1 LSAALRRTLLLVTGF
16 VTLPSHAAPLP
27 RFEDVRAHYTA
38 SDAVLADRNGRPLS
52 DLRFDSKVRRFE
64 WVPLSQFS
72 PALKEALITSEDKRF
87 FEHEGVDWKAFV
99 GALWHNLWSQ
109 TQRGASTLTMQ
120 LAGLLDPN
128 IAIPN
133 RPGGRRSLEQKWDQ
147 GLAAEEMERTWSKA
161 QILEAY
167 LNLAPFRGDLQGVH
181 AASAVLFGKTP
192 GEIDRAEAQLITAI
206 LPSPNA
212 RAERIAR
219 RACARANQLRAA
231 DLCPRIRELSVR
243 LDTPRDRPR
252 YTLAP
257 HLARRLLSRGGEHV
271 ITTLDADDQQ
281 AVLEGLRAVIGDAG
295 STQVGVLVLDNQD
308 AAIRAWVGGTD
319 ARSNDAIL
327 QRTAFPLADTP
338 FAAAL
343 AIEKRNA
350 SAASLLQDEDS
361 DPPWRSLR
369 IAVQEPRPRSTLA
382 LETTAA
388 DGLPERLAALG
399 MDASRLPA
407 IELGAQQAAAAL
419 RAFATGGV
427 YQPAHWQPKANGV
440 RQVWRAD
447 TSFVL
452 ADILAEPRARNFVAD
467 SGDFPGAMRW
477 SLVSE
482 DSYAA
487 LQLIATSQRTV
498 VVTVSGA
505 QRAPDSAE
513 RLAQRVQRE
522 VLRRLALAP
531 DSPPHPPAGVQRALV
546 AFEPAVEA
554 PRREWFLRGTEV
566 VLSRPPGDAD
576 IDLPLILHPLARDG
590 VVEIAASES
599 LVLEASAGAQG
610 ARWWV
615 NGELLGE
622 GLRLAWSPNAGHY
635 LVQLKGPNGEN
646 WDRREF
652 TLRRTP

>member
-1 LSAALRRTLLLVTGF
+1 MRHTLLLLASLV
-16 VTLPSHAAPLP
+16 VLPLHAATLP
-27 RFEDVRAHYTA
+27 RFDEVRAHYTA
-38 SDAVLADRNGRPLS
+38 SDAVLSDRNGRPLA

-64 WVPLSQFS
+64 WVPLAQFS

-87 FEHEGVDWKAFV
+87 FEHDGVDWKAFV
-99 GALWHNLWSQ
+99 GALWHNLWNQS
-109 TQRGASTLTMQ
+109 QRGASTLTMQ

-128 IAIPN
+128 IALPN
-133 RPGGRRSLEQKWDQ
+133 RPGGRRSFEQKWDQ
-147 GLAAEEMERTWSKA
+147 GLAAEELERSWSKA

-192 GEIDRAEAQLITAI
+192 AQIDRAEAQLITAI

-212 RAERIAR
+212 RAERIAK

-252 YTLAP
+252 YALAP
-257 HLARRLLSRGGEHV
+257 HLARRVLSRGGDHV
-271 ITTLDADDQQ
+271 ASTLDADEQE
-281 AVLEGLRAVIGDAG
+281 AALEGLRAVLPEAG
-295 STQVGVLVLDNQD
+295 SLQAGVLVLDNQD
-308 AAIRAWVGGTD
+308 ASIRAWVGGPQ
-319 ARSNDAIL
+319 ARGEDAIL
-327 QRTAFPLADTP
+327 QRSVFPLADTP

-343 AIEKRNA
+343 AVEKRNA
-350 SAASLLQDEDS
+350 SAASLLQDETS

-369 IAVQEPRPRSTLA
+369 VAVQEPRARSTLA

-419 RAFATGGV
+419 RAFVTGGSF
-427 YQPAHWQPKANGV
+427 QPAHWQPQANGV

-447 TSFVL
+447 TSFIL
-452 ADILAEPRARNFVAD
+452 ADILAEARARPAPGD
-467 SGDFPGAMRW
+467 SGDFPGALRW
-477 SLVSE
+477 SLESE
-482 DSYAA
+482 DSYAS
-487 LQLIATSQRTV
+487 LQLVATSQRTV
-498 VVTVSGA
+498 VVTVSNA
-505 QRAPDSAE
+505 QRASDSAE
-513 RLAQRVQRE
+513 RLALRIQRE

-531 DSPPHPPAGVQRALV
+531 DSGPRPPANVQRSLV

-554 PRREWFLRGTEV
+554 PRREWFLHGTEI

-590 VVEIAASES
+590 VVELAADES

-610 ARWWV
+610 ARWWI
-615 NGELLGE
+615 NGQALGE
-622 GLRLAWSPNAGHY
+622 GLRLAWNPVAGHY
-635 LVQLKGPNGEN
+635 LLQLRGPNGEN